1 MAQDINMQTEQLGDH
16 YIENKGILMQH
27 CCIKM
32 EGALEEYGTPLRYL
46 AEKKSYCMDYGT
58 VYKNTET
65 GEDSLVL
72 GEFLKYCPWCG
83 IELPKSLWDRWYEEI
98 EKLGFELPLEPDDY
112 DKIPKEYMT
121 DEWWKK
127 RGL

>member
-1 MAQDINMQTEQLGDH
+1 MSYVLEEDHSVSYQSRTHTYHVSTGRSFINEDTG
-16 YIENKGILMQH
+16 KT
-27 CCIKM
+27 
-32 EGALEEYGTPLRYL
+32 ALEVVDRL
-46 AEKKSYCMDYGT
+46 
-58 VYKNTET
+58 N
-65 GEDSLVL
+65 
-72 GEFLKYCPWCG
+72 FCPWCG
-83 IELPKSLWDRWYEEI
+83 KKMPKDLWDRWYDEI